1 MIQPVTIETN
11 AEPKFATL
19 VGEFQPDK
27 LIPTITSGL
36 VTGLIG
42 VIRSISYAAL
52 IFSGSLSIHLSTG
65 VGMAV
70 LSTAI
75 VSSVFALTSGL
86 PGAIATPLA
95 APSAIIAMFAAAIAT
110 KMVDAPSSAVLATV
124 LTTIALASFLTGSF
138 LWLLGRFKLGE
149 KIRFIPYPVVG
160 GFMAG
165 TGWLLVRGAFQV
177 MTDEVLTWGNLTLI
191 WQPEILWHWL
201 SGLTFALILL
211 LISRRYQHFSVMP
224 GTLLA
229 SVAFFY
235 LILWGTS
242 TTTEIARD
250 NGWLLGPFP
259 EGGLWQ
265 PLTWHT
271 LSEVNWS
278 VIASQS
284 GAIATVMV
292 ISLLSLMLSNSGIE
306 LVVGRDL
313 KLDRELQAVGL
324 ANLAAGFGSGMAGNQ
339 ALPSTLLVNKIG
351 GHSRLTGIFTAM
363 PCLAVLLLG
372 SSFLSFLPKPVLGS
386 LLLYLGISLLIQ
398 WVYQG
403 WFKLSLVDYLTVIVT
418 LIVINTIGFLE
429 GVFLGFVIA
438 VVIFMYDYSQIDV
451 AKKVL
456 SGNSTKSNVDR
467 LAEQSQLLT
476 EKGDK
481 IFILELQGYL
491 FFGTANYLLTRV
503 RDRIEAE
510 NPLSFIIID
519 FRQVAGLDASAV
531 LSFNKILK
539 IARKNELTLLFTNL
553 NDTFQKKL
561 IQGQGLELDDSQCLI
576 FPDIDRGLEWCENQL
591 IDKDHTLTKQTNQ
604 LSNQLKKLFLQPEQV
619 NQFLTYLEPK
629 QVDANYYIFR
639 PEKADQGLY
648 FIETGQVSVL
658 LELAAGKT
666 KRLQTLTAGNLL
678 GEMRFYGKVPL
689 STYVVTDTPSQLYYL
704 SESAFESMK
713 QEAPELATNLQEYI
727 VRLLCDSLTRRQEQ
741 LRVMS

>member
-1 MIQPVTIETN
+1 MTQQGTIETDF
-11 AEPKFATL
+11 EPRLSNL

-27 LIPTITSGL
+27 LIPTVTAGL

-52 IFSGSLSIHLSTG
+52 IFSGSLGVHLSTG

-95 APSAIIAMFAAAIAT
+95 APSAIIAMFTAAIAT
-110 KMVDAPSSAVLATV
+110 QMTDASSSAVLATV
-124 LTTIALASFLTGSF
+124 LTAIALASVLTGGF
-138 LWLLGRFKLGE
+138 LWLLGNFKLGK

-177 MTDEVLTWGNLTLI
+177 MTDEPLTWEHFTLI
-191 WQPEILWHWL
+191 WQPEILFHWL
-201 SGLTFALILL
+201 SGLSFALILL

-229 SVAFFY
+229 SVVLFY
-235 LILWGTS
+235 LTLWATS
-242 TTTEIARD
+242 TNIDVARD

-265 PLTWHT
+265 PLTWNT
-271 LSEVNWS
+271 LGEVDWS

-284 GAIATVMV
+284 GAIATLMV

-306 LVVGRDL
+306 LVVGKDL
-313 KLDRELQAVGL
+313 KLDKELKAVGL
-324 ANLAAGFGSGMAGNQ
+324 ANLAAGFGSGMVGNQ

-351 GHSRLTGIFTAM
+351 GNSRLTGIVTAI
-363 PCLAVLLLG
+363 PCLAVLMLG
-372 SSFLSFLPKPVLGS
+372 SSFLSFFPKPVLGS

-398 WVYQG
+398 WVYEG
-403 WFKLSLVDYLTVIVT
+403 WFKLSWLDYLTVIIT
-418 LIVINTIGFLE
+418 LIVINTVGFLE
-429 GVFLGFVIA
+429 GVFLGFVIS
-438 VVIFMYDYSQIDV
+438 VVLFMYDYSQIDV

-467 LAEQSQLLT
+467 IPEQRKLLATKGEQT
-476 EKGDK
+476 
-481 IFILELQGYL
+481 FILELQGYL

-503 RDRIEAE
+503 RNRVESEA
-510 NPLSFIIID
+510 PLSFVIID
-519 FRQVAGLDASAV
+519 FHQVTGLDASAV
-531 LSFNKILK
+531 LSFNKIWK

-553 NDTFQKKL
+553 NDDFKSKL
-561 IQGQGLELDDSQCLI
+561 IKGQGLELDSSQCLI
-576 FPDIDRGLEWCENQL
+576 FSDIDRGLEWCENQL
-591 IDKDHTLTKQTNQ
+591 IKQENIITKFPNRLSEQ
-604 LSNQLKKLFLQPEQV
+604 LIKLFLQPEQV
-619 NQFLTYLEPK
+619 NQFVNYLEPQEVAAK
-629 QVDANYYIFR
+629 HYIFR

-648 FIETGQVSVL
+648 FLETGQVSVL
-658 LELAAGKT
+658 LELRTEKT
-666 KRLQTLTAGNLL
+666 KRLQTLTAGSLL

-689 STYVVTDTPSQLYYL
+689 STYVITDTPSKLYYL
-704 SESAFESMK
+704 SESAFETMK

-727 VRLLCDSLTRRQEQ
+727 VRLLCDSLNRRQEQ